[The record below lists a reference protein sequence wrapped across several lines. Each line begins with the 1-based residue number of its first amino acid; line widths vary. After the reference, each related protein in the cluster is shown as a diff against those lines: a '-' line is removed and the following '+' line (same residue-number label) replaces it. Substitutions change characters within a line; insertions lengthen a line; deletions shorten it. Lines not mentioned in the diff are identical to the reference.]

1 MVTAPP
7 QGPEWISILDLDFF
21 GALNRDDVDFRFGK
35 WSSNGRGDLCFSV
48 VGFTPLSLPFL
59 E

>member
-35 WSSNGRGDLCFSV
+35 WEVVVKWEGGSSRFWV
-48 VGFTPLSLPFL
+48 SLRFHFL
-59 E
+59 F